1 MGKILYQKNL
11 NGISYDLKKKG
22 HTLYLA
28 NLSSKAMN
36 YREVDYTKPSTIIL
50 GSELD
55 GVSKEALQIADHEI
69 MIPMYGMVDSLNVS
83 VANALI
89 LFEIQ
94 RQREKN
100 GFYKKRRLPIDKYQR
115 LLFEF
120 SYPKI
125 ASVYRKKGKSYPSL
139 DSEGQII

>member
-1 MGKILYQKNL
+1 MCYNL
-11 NGISYDLKKKG
+11 KAKG

-28 NLSSKAMN
+28 NQSSKSIN
-36 YREVDYTKPSTIIL
+36 FRKVDYTKPCTVIL
-50 GSELD
+50 GAELD
-55 GVSKEALQIADHEI
+55 GVSREALRLADYGI
-69 MIPMYGMVDSLNVS
+69 IIPMYGMVNSLNVS

-94 RQREKN
+94 RQREKK
-100 GFYKKRRLPIDKYQR
+100 GFYKKRRLRDDDYQR

-125 ASVYRKKGKSYPSL
+125 ASIYRKRGQNYPNL
-139 DSEGQII
+139 DSEGQIITK